1 MHATCIVWRG
11 RERASRGQVPPANK
25 HPSGRAAAAV
35 GPPMCSAGQGLFCG
49 RPLRVYYFCFSDFV
63 VS

>member
-11 RERASRGQVPPANK
+11 RERASRGQASPANK
-25 HPSGRAAAAV
+25 HPAGRAGAAV

-49 RPLRVYYFCFSDFV
+49 GGVAGLLFLF
-63 VS
+63 